1 MRRSLWPLLALALA
15 LAGPAW
21 GQPAYPSKPLR
32 LVVGFPPGGAN
43 DIVARLLGAKL
54 QEEWGQPVVIDN
66 KPGAN
71 AIIATEFVAKS
82 APDGYTLLI
91 GASGAMAFN
100 PGLYAKL
107 PYDPLRD
114 FAPVTMLGSFPLVLA
129 VNPAV
134 PAKSVAELIRFARSS
149 PAKLNYSAGSS
160 PFQLA
165 AELFRQQAG
174 ITLNHVPY
182 KGSAQAVNAVIAN
195 DAQLTF
201 VDIPPAVG
209 QIRGGRLRGLA
220 VTSRAR
226 APSLPEVPT
235 MIEAGLADFEVVL
248 WASLFAPAG
257 TPRPVVDKLRQQA
270 ARVLQLPDIR
280 EKLAALGIDPV
291 GNTPEELAAVVKAD
305 IEKWTAVARSANVR
319 AD

>member
-1 MRRSLWPLLALALA
+1 MRRVVWATLALGLA

-165 AELFRQQAG
+165 VELFRQQAG
-174 ITLNHVPY
+174 IAVNHVPY

-195 DAQLTF
+195 DVHLTI

-226 APSLPEVPT
+226 APSLPDVPT

-248 WASLFAPAG
+248 WTSLFAPAG

-291 GNTPEELAAVVKAD
+291 GNTPEELAAIVKAD
-305 IEKWTAVARSANVR
+305 IEKWAAVARSANVR

>member
-1 MRRSLWPLLALALA
+1 MRGKVWAMLGLALS

-54 QEEWGQPVVIDN
+54 QEEWGQPVLIDN

-71 AIIATEFVAKS
+71 AIIATEFVAKA

-107 PYDPLRD
+107 PYDSLRD
-114 FAPVTMLGSFPLVLA
+114 FAPVTMLGSFPLVLV

-134 PAKSVAELIRFARSS
+134 PAKSVQELIQHARSS

-165 AELFRQQAG
+165 VELFRQQANVA
-174 ITLNHVPY
+174 LNHVPY
-182 KGSAQAVNAVIAN
+182 KGSVQALNAVVAN
-195 DAQLTF
+195 DVQLTI
-201 VDIPPAVG
+201 VDIAPTVG
-209 QIRGGRLRGLA
+209 QIRGGKLRGLA
-220 VTSRAR
+220 VTSRMR
-226 APSLPEVPT
+226 APSLPELPT
-235 MIEAGLADFEVVL
+235 MIEAGLADYEVVL
-248 WASLFAPAG
+248 WTSLFAPAG
-257 TPRPVVDKLRQQA
+257 TPRPVIDRLRLQA
-270 ARVLQLPDIR
+270 AKVLQLPDIR
-280 EKLAALGIDPV
+280 EKLAAFGIDPV
-291 GNTPEELAAVVKAD
+291 GNTPEELAAIVKAD
-305 IEKWTAVARSANVR
+305 IEKWAAVARSANVR